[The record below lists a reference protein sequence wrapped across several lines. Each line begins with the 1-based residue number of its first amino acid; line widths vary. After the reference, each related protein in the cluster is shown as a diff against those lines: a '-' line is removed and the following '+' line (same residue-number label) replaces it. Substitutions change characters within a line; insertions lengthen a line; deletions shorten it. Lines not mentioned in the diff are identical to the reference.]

1 MILPNRYKPIHFE
14 TCDWK
19 QELEP
24 EQWGKLSRLGIRRN
38 YTMGELDISTGDE
51 RIFMAGPVEAFAHR
65 NYGCAIE
72 DFLDLDCI
80 GDDEL
85 KALGFTHFDIC
96 WDSLAEIFV
105 YILYDERTNE
115 FIPLNRE
122 NWSEIHNLYCELF
135 E

>member
-19 QELEP
+19 DTLSFMERRNLN
-24 EQWGKLSRLGIRRN
+24 KLGSKRN
-38 YTMGELDISTGDE
+38 YTVDELGVASGDE
-51 RIFMAGPVEAFAHR
+51 RVFMAGPIAAFSPHA
-65 NYGCAIE
+65 YGCAME

-80 GDDEL
+80 GDEEL
-85 KALGFTHFDIC
+85 KALGFTHFDIY

-105 YILYDERTNE
+105 YVLYDERTNE

-122 NWSEIHNLYCELF
+122 KWLELHDLYCELF
-135 E
+135 N